1 MSLPPLSIS
10 AITELTQEFVTLDDI
25 TGGDIYLGL
34 AESYQIRMLAR
45 AIKAFQRQYPELHYH
60 ITSGDT
66 EQVTEKLDKGLLD
79 FVVLVETPDAAKYE
93 ALSFPQAD
101 VWGLI
106 FPADDPFL
114 SIGKEQFYTVISAED
129 VAATNS
135 QAPFDHILSLKQ
147 FSTIN
152 P

>member
-66 EQVTEKLDKGLLD
+66 EQVTEKLALHGKLWDEPLIMQS
-79 FVVLVETPDAAKYE
+79 FAA
-93 ALSFPQAD
+93 
-101 VWGLI
+101 
-106 FPADDPFL
+106 
-114 SIGKEQFYTVISAED
+114 
-129 VAATNS
+129 
-135 QAPFDHILSLKQ
+135 
-147 FSTIN
+147 
-152 P
+152 